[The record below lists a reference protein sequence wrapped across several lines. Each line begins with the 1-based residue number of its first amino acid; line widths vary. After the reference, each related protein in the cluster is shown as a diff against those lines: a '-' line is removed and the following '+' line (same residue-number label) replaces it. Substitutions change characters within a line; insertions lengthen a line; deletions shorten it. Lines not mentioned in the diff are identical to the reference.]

1 MNNGVAQQVLRGVK
15 GRVDIFQDF
24 FKEVILNDESVGS
37 CMFYIHLRG
46 HSNLAN
52 YMSQNSKR

>member
-1 MNNGVAQQVLRGVK
+1 MNNGVAQQVFRGLK

-37 CMFYIHLRG
+37 CMFNIHLRE

-52 YMSQNSKR
+52 YMSQNGKR